1 MNKLEKLLAQQAA
14 LAKQIDDAR
23 KAEAQAKKAAS
34 AALVA
39 SRKAAVLRAA
49 ERAGLFEIDPKR
61 LLVEFKNIALSL
73 AAKSPEATGQG
84 E

>member
-14 LAKQIDDAR
+14 LAKQIDDVR

-49 ERAGLFEIDPKR
+49 ERAGLLEFDPER
-61 LLVEFKNIALSL
+61 LRVEFKNIALSL
-73 AAKSPEATGQG
+73 AGKSSEATEQG

>member
-1 MNKLEKLLAQQAA
+1 MNKLERLLAQQAA

-34 AALVA
+34 AALVT
-39 SRKAAVLRAA
+39 SRKAAVLKAA
-49 ERAGLFEIDPKR
+49 EQAGLLEFYPKR
-61 LLVEFKNIALSL
+61 LLAEFKNIAQSL
-73 AAKSPEATGQG
+73 AGKQSETIEQG